1 MSLFSSFQ
9 LLKAARAL
17 ALAAVVAVGFSGP
30 LIAAEHGEDD
40 PLTREELL
48 AAVLDGGPTVQ
59 IALQALFYELR
70 GDGEAIVALAID
82 LIDLLRDRDEADVVA
97 LAATLIVDAAFEA
110 LDTQIIAQLSID
122 DTTVTQFKQNIVLDV
137 DVPDGLYR
145 MILYTDDQGK
155 TVVVNQE
162 VTVTT
167 DQTGESPDGVT
178 VIIVKVVNGK
188 IEFDIEAV
196 AGFEIVLS
204 EIVLEPVDEPDD
216 LDFQAELMDEVASLF
231 GDIAAAAGDIEP
243 AAEVTDAVSP
253 S

>member
-1 MSLFSSFQ
+1 MSVFSSFKI
-9 LLKAARAL
+9 LKASRAF
-17 ALAAVVAVGFSGP
+17 ALAAVIAVGFSGVAV
-30 LIAAEHGEDD
+30 AAEHEVED

-70 GDGEAIVALAID
+70 GDGEAIVALAIE
-82 LIDLLRDRDEADVVA
+82 LINMLKDMDEADVVA

-122 DTTVTQFKQNIVLDV
+122 DTTVTQFKQKIVLDV

-145 MILYTDDQGK
+145 MILYTNDQGK
-155 TVVVNQE
+155 TVVINQD

-216 LDFQAELMDEVASLF
+216 LDFQAELMDEVGSLF
-231 GDIAAAAGDIEP
+231 GDIATAAGDIEP
-243 AAEVTDAVSP
+243 VAEVTDAVSP